1 MSGEHHVARRTEL
14 VTYLTE
20 ALDPADGTG
29 AEARAQMVVDVL
41 ANLIDEMVEARV
53 RAHLD
58 SEPHLYPD
66 GSAG

>member
-14 VTYLTE
+14 VTYLAE

-29 AEARAQMVVDVL
+29 A
-41 ANLIDEMVEARV
+41 DEMVEARV

>member
-1 MSGEHHVARRTEL
+1 
-14 VTYLTE
+14 
-20 ALDPADGTG
+20 
-29 AEARAQMVVDVL
+29 MVVDVL